1 MWGYLERTGER
12 SEESFLW
19 KIQTRIFA
27 YIAGDLYEQDEEFRV
42 LASQH
47 RFDPD
52 QILSDTAEVLAA
64 DDIGEAEYR
73 ILKKLYS
80 LFRNSEWIYNYID
93 DWVVAVPSE
102 DGSIERLI
110 VRKREEP
117 RKETIEWV

>member
-1 MWGYLERTGER
+1 M
-12 SEESFLW
+12 
-19 KIQTRIFA
+19 
-27 YIAGDLYEQDEEFRV
+27 
-42 LASQH
+42 
-47 RFDPD
+47 
-52 QILSDTAEVLAA
+52 LAA